1 MKVYLYHM
9 ETKEYIGP
17 CDAPLD
23 PLETELQG
31 HDIYLMPSNATTKD
45 PGAIPEKHVAKWS
58 GDAWEILED
67 HRNDKASGIGGTAY
81 WTSEDHYYSP
91 PRYMQE
97 LGPLPDGALLTA
109 PEMTVEEAQAV
120 SEQQYQYAQQ
130 QIALEMVPIIAE
142 QLVGTQSRATVMT
155 LAANVP
161 EDDAAT
167 DLTASNPLQALLDK
181 YNRNKELLQTVKQS
195 EDVADIKATK
205 YS

>member
-1 MKVYLYHM
+1 MRLLTRSRQNCKGTTYTLCQA
-9 ETKEYIGP
+9 T
-17 CDAPLD
+17 PLQK
-23 PLETELQG
+23 T
-31 HDIYLMPSNATTKD
+31 
-45 PGAIPEKHVAKWS
+45 PGEIPEKHVAKWA
-58 GDAWEILED
+58 GDGWEILED

-155 LAANVP
+155 LAASVP

-167 DLTASNPLQALLDK
+167 DLTVSNPLQALLDK
-181 YNRNKELLQTVKQS
+181 YNHNKELLQIVRQS

-205 YS
+205 YN